1 MLITIVAYARGN
13 TEKFITGI
21 LVQNR
26 AGATYQDVVYD
37 RRLVIRLPDNRELL
51 IFDFTDPIS
60 TELQIDE
67 VYTMLL
73 APFVVSVNLV
83 PVSSP
88 SVGLEAT
95 TESNRWQGTV
105 IDPDW
110 EAPKDAFRLVRT
122 ELYEQRWALVA
133 TAHGNLIESQ
143 EI

>member
-1 MLITIVAYARGN
+1 M
-13 TEKFITGI
+13 
-21 LVQNR
+21 
-26 AGATYQDVVYD
+26 
-37 RRLVIRLPDNRELL
+37 IRLSDNRELL

-60 TELQIDE
+60 TELWTGE

-83 PVSSP
+83 PASSP

-110 EAPKDAFRLVRT
+110 KAPKDAFRLVRT
-122 ELYEQRWALVA
+122 ELYEQRWALVE
-133 TAHGNLIESQ
+133 TAYGNLILNPGNIETALSAGSVIQ
-143 EI
+143 WENTRLDLYAVV